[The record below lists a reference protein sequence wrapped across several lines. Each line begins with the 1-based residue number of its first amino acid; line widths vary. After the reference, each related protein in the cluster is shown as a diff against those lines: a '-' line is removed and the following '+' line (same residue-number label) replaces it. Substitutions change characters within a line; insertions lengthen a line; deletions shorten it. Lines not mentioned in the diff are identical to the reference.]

1 MAEFLLE
8 LLSEE
13 IPAGMQTR
21 AADDLKRLV
30 TEKLKEA
37 GLTFDSAE
45 AYSTPRRL
53 TLVVGGLPEQQPDVR
68 EERKGPRADAPDK
81 AVQGFLKSVG
91 LTRDQLEERETK
103 KGTVLFAVIER
114 KGRPTAEVLPDLVKD
129 TLHKFPWHKSM
140 RWGDSQL
147 YFDEVEM
154 MFDDVKGTFDEGV
167 TFKWARP
174 LGGLLAVL
182 DEEALTGSLITG
194 HNRAL
199 KFSATTTGHRFHA
212 PEAFQVKDFA
222 DYREKLRKA
231 HVILDAAERRDIIST
246 GAGELAAKEGLTV
259 IEDGALLDEV
269 AGLVEWPVVL
279 MGEIDAEFMGVPREV
294 LTATMR
300 GNQKYFSLQDK
311 SGNLAPRFIVVAN
324 LDAKDGGAAIVAGN
338 ERVLRAR
345 LADAKFFWD
354 QDRKRTLASRA
365 PELAQ
370 IVFHAKLGSVD
381 QKMDRVQAL
390 ATSIADAI
398 PGADKDRVRSAAR
411 LAKADLV
418 TGMVYEFPEVQG
430 IMGRYY
436 ALEDGEHEEVAA
448 AIAEHYSPVGPND
461 DCPSA
466 PVSVAVALADKI
478 DSLVGFFAIDEK
490 PTGSKDPFALRRA
503 ALGVIRLILEN
514 KLSMNLRE
522 TMVTAFNSYLPLFR
536 QHGSGN
542 ISVHASEKFIKD
554 QERFWLLHE
563 SDGREVAGDLMDFIA
578 DRLKVHLRDQGVRHD
593 HIAAVFALT
602 GEDDLLR
609 LLARVEALRAFL
621 DQEDGANLLT
631 AYRRAANIVRIEEKK
646 DGAAYAGE
654 TDRGLLSQD
663 EESALLR
670 ALGDVRGA
678 VEKNLREEQF
688 VDAMMALS
696 HLRGPVDAFF
706 DHVTV
711 NCDDADLRRN
721 RLLLLSQIRSAL
733 DSVADFSQIEG

>member
-13 IPAGMQTR
+13 IPAGMQAR

-30 TEKLKEA
+30 MGKLKDA
-37 GLTFDSAE
+37 GLTFDSAD

-53 TLVVGGLPEQQPDVR
+53 TLVVDGLPEQQPDVR
-68 EERKGPRADAPDK
+68 EERKGPKADAPDK

-103 KGTVLFAVIER
+103 KGKVLFAVIER
-114 KGRPTAEVLPDLVKD
+114 SGRPTADVLRDLIVD
-129 TLHKFPWHKSM
+129 ALNALPWPKSM
-140 RWGDSQL
+140 RWGSNDL
-147 YFDEVEM
+147 R
-154 MFDDVKGTFDEGV
+154 
-167 TFKWARP
+167 WARP
-174 LGGLLAVL
+174 LQGLLCIVDGATV
-182 DEEALTGSLITG
+182 EFAFGPVQTGNQTV
-194 HNRAL
+194 
-199 KFSATTTGHRFHA
+199 GHRFHA
-212 PEAFQVKDFA
+212 PDAIEVKDFA
-222 DYREKLRKA
+222 DYGEKLRKA
-231 HVILDAAERRDIIST
+231 HVILDPTERREIIKT
-246 GAGELAAKEGLTV
+246 GADKLADKEGLTV
-259 IEDGALLDEV
+259 IEDKALLNEV

-279 MGEIDAEFMGVPREV
+279 MGRIDAEFMGVPREV

-311 SGNLAPRFIVVAN
+311 GGNLAPRFIVVAN
-324 LDAKDGGAAIVAGN
+324 LDAKDGGAAITAGN

-354 QDRKRTLASRA
+354 QDRKRTLANRT

-370 IVFHAKLGSVD
+370 IVFHAKLGTVD
-381 QKMDRVQAL
+381 EKMDRVQAL
-390 ATSIADAI
+390 AASIANAI

-411 LAKADLV
+411 LAKADLLS
-418 TGMVYEFPEVQG
+418 GMVYEFPEVQG

-436 ALEDGEHEEVAA
+436 ALEDGEHEEVAN

-461 DCPSA
+461 DCPTA

-478 DSLVGFFAIDEK
+478 DTLVGFFAVDEK

-503 ALGVIRLILEN
+503 ALGIIRLILHN
-514 KLSMNLRE
+514 KLSLALRPVLAE
-522 TMVTAFNSYLPLFR
+522 SLGLYTNVL
-536 QHGSGN
+536 HG
-542 ISVHASEKFIKD
+542 
-554 QERFWLLHE
+554 
-563 SDGREVAGDLMDFIA
+563 VAEPGAIVDALMDFFA
-578 DRLKVHLRDQGVRHD
+578 DRLKVHLLDQGVRHD
-593 HIAAVFALT
+593 YISAVFALT

-609 LLARVEALRAFL
+609 LLARVDALRAFL

-631 AYRRAANIVRIEEKK
+631 AYKRATNIVRIEEKK

-654 TDRGLLSQD
+654 ADRSLLSQD
-663 EESALLR
+663 EESTLMR
-670 ALGDVRGA
+670 ALGEAHGA
-678 VEKNLREEQF
+678 VEKYLGEEQF
-688 VDAMMALS
+688 VDAMRALS
-696 HLRGPVDAFF
+696 HLRAPVDAFF

-711 NCDDADLRRN
+711 NCDDADVRRN

>member
-21 AADDLKRLV
+21 AADDLKHLV
-30 TEKLKEA
+30 TGKLKDG
-37 GLTFDSAE
+37 GLTFDSAQ
-45 AYSTPRRL
+45 AYATPRRL
-53 TLVVGGLPEQQPDVR
+53 TLVIGGLPEQQPDVR
-68 EERKGPRADAPDK
+68 EERKGPKADAPDK

-91 LTRDQLEERETK
+91 LTRNQLEERETK
-103 KGTVLFAVIER
+103 KGKVLFAVIER
-114 KGRPTAEVLPDLVKD
+114 KGRPTADVLVHV
-129 TLHKFPWHKSM
+129 LHDAIRELPWQKSM
-140 RWGDSQL
+140 RWGNSNLRWVRPLHNILALFDGKPL
-147 YFDEVEM
+147 ELAFHRIDPGVYFDTQDPENPSFQDTYTENM
-154 MFDDVKGTFDEGV
+154 IREF
-167 TFKWARP
+167 R
-174 LGGLLAVL
+174 VL
-182 DEEALTGSLITG
+182 IA
-194 HNRAL
+194 NRTVL
-199 KFSATTTGHRFHA
+199 GHRFHA
-212 PEAFQVKDFA
+212 PEVFQVKDFA
-222 DYREKLRKA
+222 DYKKKLRKA
-231 HVILDAAERRDIIST
+231 HVILDAAERRDIISA

-259 IEDGALLDEV
+259 IEDDALLNEV

-279 MGEIDAEFMGVPREV
+279 IGKIDEEFMGVPREV

-311 SGNLAPRFIVVAN
+311 DGNLAPRFIVVAN
-324 LDAKDGGAAIVAGN
+324 LDAKDGGKAITAGN

-370 IVFHAKLGSVD
+370 IVFHAKLGTVD

-390 ATSIADAI
+390 AVSLANHI

-411 LAKADLV
+411 LAKADLLS
-418 TGMVYEFPEVQG
+418 GMVYEFPEVQG
-430 IMGRYY
+430 VMGRYY
-436 ALEDGEHEEVAA
+436 ALEDGEHEEVAN

-461 DCPSA
+461 TCPSA

-490 PTGSKDPFALRRA
+490 PTDSKDPFALRRA
-503 ALGVIRLILEN
+503 ALGIIRLILQN
-514 KLSMNLRE
+514 KLS
-522 TMVTAFNSYLPLFR
+522 LPLRPVFAEAL
-536 QHGSGN
+536 GLYA
-542 ISVHASEKFIKD
+542 SVLQGVRESEA
-554 QERFWLLHE
+554 
-563 SDGREVAGDLMDFIA
+563 VADDLMDFFA

-654 TDRGLLSQD
+654 ADRKLLSQD

-696 HLRGPVDAFF
+696 HLRGPIDAFF

>member
-13 IPAGMQTR
+13 IPAGMQAR

-30 TEKLKEA
+30 TGKLKDA
-37 GLTFDSAE
+37 DLTLDSAD

-53 TLVVGGLPEQQPDVR
+53 TLVVDGLPEQQPDVR
-68 EERKGPRADAPDK
+68 DERKGPKADAPDK

-103 KGTVLFAVIER
+103 KGKVLFAVIER
-114 KGRPTAEVLPDLVKD
+114 KGRPTAEVLSEALPQALADL
-129 TLHKFPWHKSM
+129 PWAKSM
-140 RWGDSQL
+140 RWGTNDL
-147 YFDEVEM
+147 RWV
-154 MFDDVKGTFDEGV
+154 
-167 TFKWARP
+167 RP
-174 LGGLLAVL
+174 LQGVICVVNGAPI
-182 DEEALTGSLITG
+182 G
-194 HNRAL
+194 
-199 KFSATTTGHRFHA
+199 FSFGPSKAGDQTVGHRFHA

-222 DYREKLRKA
+222 DYRDKLREA
-231 HVILDAAERRDIIST
+231 HVILDPAERRDIISARA
-246 GAGELAAKEGLTV
+246 GALAAKEGLTV
-259 IEDGALLDEV
+259 IEDKALLAEV

-279 MGEIDAEFMGVPREV
+279 MGRIDEEFMGVPREV

-300 GNQKYFSLQDK
+300 GNQKYFSLQDG

-324 LDAKDGGAAIVAGN
+324 LEAKDGGAAITAGN

-354 QDRKRTLASRA
+354 QDRKRTLASRT

-370 IVFHAKLGSVD
+370 IVFHAKLGTVD
-381 QKMDRVQAL
+381 QKMERVQAL
-390 ATSIADAI
+390 AAEIAGAI
-398 PGADKDRVRSAAR
+398 GADRDRVSSAAR
-411 LAKADLV
+411 LAKADLLS
-418 TGMVYEFPEVQG
+418 GMVYEFPEVQG

-436 ALEDGEHEEVAA
+436 ALEDGEHEEVAN

-478 DSLVGFFAIDEK
+478 DSLVGFFAVDEK

-503 ALGVIRLILEN
+503 ALGVIRLILQN
-514 KLSMNLRE
+514 KLS
-522 TMVTAFNSYLPLFR
+522 LPLRPVFAKAVALYANVL
-536 QHGSGN
+536 QGAGESG
-542 ISVHASEKFIKD
+542 A
-554 QERFWLLHE
+554 
-563 SDGREVAGDLMDFIA
+563 VADDLMDFFA

-593 HIAAVFALT
+593 HISAVFALT

-609 LLARVEALRAFL
+609 LLARVDALRAFL

-631 AYRRAANIVRIEEKK
+631 AYRRATNIVRIEEKK
-646 DGAAYAGE
+646 DGAAYADE
-654 TDRGLLSQD
+654 ADRSLLSQD

-670 ALGDVRGA
+670 ALDEAHGA
-678 VEKNLREEQF
+678 VEKYLREEQF

-696 HLRGPVDAFF
+696 HLRGPIDAFF

-711 NCDDADLRRN
+711 NCDDGDLRRN

>member
-1 MAEFLLE
+1 MGK
-8 LLSEE
+8 
-13 IPAGMQTR
+13 I
-21 AADDLKRLV
+21 
-30 TEKLKEA
+30 
-37 GLTFDSAE
+37 
-45 AYSTPRRL
+45 
-53 TLVVGGLPEQQPDVR
+53 
-68 EERKGPRADAPDK
+68 
-81 AVQGFLKSVG
+81 
-91 LTRDQLEERETK
+91 
-103 KGTVLFAVIER
+103 
-114 KGRPTAEVLPDLVKD
+114 
-129 TLHKFPWHKSM
+129 
-140 RWGDSQL
+140 
-147 YFDEVEM
+147 
-154 MFDDVKGTFDEGV
+154 
-167 TFKWARP
+167 
-174 LGGLLAVL
+174 
-182 DEEALTGSLITG
+182 
-194 HNRAL
+194 
-199 KFSATTTGHRFHA
+199 
-212 PEAFQVKDFA
+212 
-222 DYREKLRKA
+222 
-231 HVILDAAERRDIIST
+231 DAA
-246 GAGELAAKEGLTV
+246 
-259 IEDGALLDEV
+259 
-269 AGLVEWPVVL
+269 
-279 MGEIDAEFMGVPREV
+279 FMGVPREV
-294 LTATMR
+294 RTATMR

-345 LADAKFFWD
+345 LSDAKFFWD

-370 IVFHAKLGSVD
+370 IVFHAKLGTVD
-381 QKMDRVQAL
+381 KKMDRVQAL
-390 ATSIADAI
+390 ATSLADSI

-436 ALEDGEHEEVAA
+436 ALEDGEHEDVAN
-448 AIAEHYSPVGPND
+448 AIAEHYSPAGPND

-478 DSLVGFFAIDEK
+478 DSLVGFFAIDQK

-503 ALGVIRLILEN
+503 ALGVIRLILQN
-514 KLSMNLRE
+514 KLNLSLLEAFRE
-522 TMVTAFNSYLPLFR
+522 AYDLYASWENAEREYQIDAADRGEIALDDVGPFLI
-536 QHGSGN
+536 HGEGS
-542 ISVHASEKFIKD
+542 
-554 QERFWLLHE
+554 
-563 SDGREVAGDLMDFIA
+563 EVAKGLLGFIA

-593 HIAAVFALT
+593 HISAVFALT

-654 TDRGLLSQD
+654 ADRSLLSQD

-670 ALGDVRGA
+670 ALGDVHGA

-696 HLRGPVDAFF
+696 HLRAPIDAFF